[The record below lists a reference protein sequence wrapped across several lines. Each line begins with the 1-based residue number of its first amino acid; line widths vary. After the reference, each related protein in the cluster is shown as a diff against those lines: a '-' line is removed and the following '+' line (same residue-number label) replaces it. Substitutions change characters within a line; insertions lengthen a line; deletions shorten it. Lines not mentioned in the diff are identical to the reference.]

1 MTDKDLKTIIEKIES
16 LHDKILKSRFAETV
30 SESEMMALIL
40 AVRFLSEQQVE
51 INKLNA
57 TNEITAE
64 CIKRQDEELE
74 KLRKERDIAIKDV
87 YNSTKCFICKSLPSD
102 GNMTHCPN
110 YSSCGLAYSYF
121 KF

>member
-1 MTDKDLKTIIEKIES
+1 MTDKDLKTIFEKLES

-30 SESEMMALIL
+30 RESEMMALVL
-40 AVRFLSEQQVE
+40 AVRFLREQQSE
-51 INKLNA
+51 IERLNA
-57 TNEITAE
+57 TNEIAAE

-102 GNMTHCPN
+102 GNMTRCPN
-110 YSSCGLAYSYF
+110 YSSCGLAYNYF
-121 KF
+121 K